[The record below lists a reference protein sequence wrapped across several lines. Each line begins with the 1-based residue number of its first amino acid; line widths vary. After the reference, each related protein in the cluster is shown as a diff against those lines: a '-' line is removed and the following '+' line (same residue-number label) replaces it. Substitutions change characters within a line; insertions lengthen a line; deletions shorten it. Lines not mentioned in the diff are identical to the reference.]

1 MHSFTPTKNLDMP
14 KLKVIIP
21 TALISIALGSGITF
35 FAMNSKDSEFA
46 TKAEKQVAKKAI
58 IETNCSL
65 SLMRLKTSAGNQLIS
80 PLLLTELS
88 CSTPEYDS
96 LKSEI
101 SNYIIEQ
108 QKSGVLT
115 CASVYMKELLS
126 GRWFDINGSQ
136 KYNPGS
142 LMKVAIMLTYLKQSE
157 SEQSL
162 LDKRFTLKS
171 KMSDV
176 INQLR
181 TSPELQVGASYS
193 VRELISEMIVN
204 SDNDATNLLNENL
217 DQLMFSKVMSDL
229 GCATPSIEDPNYQ
242 MTIMEYNRY
251 FRVLYNA
258 SYLNDENSQWAL
270 SLLTKSNYKDAFVK
284 ELPTEVTIAHKFGE
298 RPYDQGHNFHEAGL
312 VYLKNKPYLLVVM
325 TRGKDNTKLPSVVSH
340 ISKMCY
346 EEVVSI

>member
-284 ELPTEVTIAHKFGE
+284 ELPSEVTIAHKFGE

>member
-1 MHSFTPTKNLDMP
+1 MHSFVATKNLDMP

-21 TALISIALGSGITF
+21 TALISIAIGSGITY
-35 FAMNSKDSEFA
+35 FAMNSNDSEVVS
-46 TKAEKQVAKKAI
+46 KSEMQVAKKAI
-58 IETNCSL
+58 IDTDCSV
-65 SLMRLKTSAGNQLIS
+65 SLMRLKPSSTNQLIS

-115 CASVYMKELLS
+115 CASVYMKELLT
-126 GRWFDINGSQ
+126 GRWFGINGNQ

-142 LMKVAIMLTYLKQSE
+142 LMKVAIMMTYLKQSE
-157 SEQSL
+157 TDPSL
-162 LDKRFTLKS
+162 LDKQFTLEK
-171 KMSDV
+171 KMSEIV
-176 INQLR
+176 NQLR
-181 TSPELQVGASYS
+181 TSPELKVGSSYS
-193 VRELISEMIVN
+193 VRDLISEMIVN
-204 SDNDATNLLNENL
+204 SDNDATELLNSHL
-217 DQLMFSKVMSDL
+217 DQSMFSKVMSDL
-229 GCATPSIEDPNYQ
+229 GCATPSIEDPDYQ

-258 SYLNDENSQWAL
+258 SYLNQDNSQWGL
-270 SLLTKSNYKDAFVK
+270 SLLTKSNYKEALVK
-284 ELPTEVTIAHKFGE
+284 ELPTNVTIAHKFGE
-298 RPYDQGHNFHEAGL
+298 RPYEQGHNFHEAGL

-325 TRGKDNTKLPSVVSH
+325 TRGKDNTKLPTVVSH

-346 EEVVSI
+346 DQVSTI

>member
-1 MHSFTPTKNLDMP
+1 MHSFVSTKNLNMP

-21 TALISIALGSGITF
+21 TALISIALGSGITYF
-35 FAMNSKDSEFA
+35 VMNSNKSEFES
-46 TKAEKQVAKKAI
+46 KSEKQVAKKAI
-58 IETNCSL
+58 IDSDCSM
-65 SLMRLKTSAGNQLIS
+65 SLMRLKTSSGNQLIS

-142 LMKVAIMLTYLKQSE
+142 LMKVAIMMTYLKKSE
-157 SEQSL
+157 NDPSVMDAQFALKNKVSEVV
-162 LDKRFTLKS
+162 K
-171 KMSDV
+171 
-176 INQLR
+176 QLR
-181 TSPELQVGASYS
+181 TSPELKVGSSYT
-193 VRELISEMIVN
+193 VRDLITEMIVN

-217 DQLMFSKVMSDL
+217 DQTMFSTVMSDL
-229 GCATPSIEDPNYQ
+229 GCATPHIDDPNYQ

-258 SYLNDENSQWAL
+258 SYLSKENSQWAL
-270 SLLTKSNYKDAFVK
+270 SLLTKSNYKEAFVK
-284 ELPTEVTIAHKFGE
+284 ELPTNVVVAHKFGE
-298 RPYDQGHNFHEAGL
+298 RPYEQGQNFHEAGL

-325 TRGKDNTKLPSVVSH
+325 TRGKDSTKLPSVVSH

-346 EEVVSI
+346 EEAASI

>member
-1 MHSFTPTKNLDMP
+1 MP

-21 TALISIALGSGITF
+21 TALISIAIGSGITF
-35 FAMNSKDSEFA
+35 VLMNSKDSELVS
-46 TKAEKQVAKKAI
+46 KSEKQVAKKAVI
-58 IETNCSL
+58 NSDCNM
-65 SLMRLKTSAGNQLIS
+65 SLMRLKSSSSNQLIS

-142 LMKVAIMLTYLKQSE
+142 LMKVAIMMTYLKKSE
-157 SEQSL
+157 SDPNLMETQFEVKNKISQVV
-162 LDKRFTLKS
+162 T
-171 KMSDV
+171 
-176 INQLR
+176 QLR
-181 TSPELQVGASYS
+181 TSPELKVGMSYS
-193 VRELISEMIVN
+193 VRDLITEMIVN
-204 SDNDATNLLNENL
+204 SDNDATELLNQNL
-217 DQLMFSKVMSDL
+217 DQSMFSTVMADL
-229 GCATPSIEDPNYQ
+229 GCATPHIDDPNYQ

-258 SYLNDENSQWAL
+258 SYLSQNNSQWAL
-270 SLLTKSNYKDAFVK
+270 GLLTKSNYKEAFVK
-284 ELPTEVTIAHKFGE
+284 GLPTSVTIAHKFGE
-298 RPYDQGHNFHEAGL
+298 RPYEQGHNFHEAGL

-346 EEVVSI
+346 DEAASI

>member
-1 MHSFTPTKNLDMP
+1 LHSFTPTNNLSMP

-35 FAMNSKDSEFA
+35 FIMNSNDSEFVS
-46 TKAEKQVAKKAI
+46 KSEKKVAKKALI
-58 IETNCSL
+58 NADCNM
-65 SLMRLKTSAGNQLIS
+65 SLMRMKTSSSNQLIS

-96 LKSEI
+96 LKSDI
-101 SNYIIEQ
+101 SDYIIEQ

-115 CASVYMKELLS
+115 CASVYMKELLT
-126 GRWFDINGSQ
+126 GRWFDINGGQ

-142 LMKVAIMLTYLKQSE
+142 LMKVAIMMTYLKQSE
-157 SEQSL
+157 SDPSL
-162 LDKRFTLKS
+162 LDKQFTLENKI
-171 KMSDV
+171 SDIV
-176 INQLR
+176 NQMR
-181 TSPELQVGASYS
+181 TSPELKVGSSYS
-193 VRELISEMIVN
+193 IRDLISEMIVN

-217 DQLMFSKVMSDL
+217 DQTMFSKVMSDL

-258 SYLNDENSQWAL
+258 SYLNQDNSQWGL
-270 SLLTKSNYKDAFVK
+270 SLLTKSNYKEAFVK
-284 ELPTEVTIAHKFGE
+284 ELPTNVTIAHKFGE
-298 RPYDQGHNFHEAGL
+298 RPYEQGHNFHEAGL
-312 VYLKNKPYLLVVM
+312 VYLKNKPYLLVIM
-325 TRGKDNTKLPSVVSH
+325 TRGKDNTKLPTVVSH

-346 EEVVSI
+346 EEAATI

>member
-1 MHSFTPTKNLDMP
+1 
-14 KLKVIIP
+14 
-21 TALISIALGSGITF
+21 
-35 FAMNSKDSEFA
+35 
-46 TKAEKQVAKKAI
+46 
-58 IETNCSL
+58 
-65 SLMRLKTSAGNQLIS
+65 
-80 PLLLTELS
+80 
-88 CSTPEYDS
+88 
-96 LKSEI
+96 
-101 SNYIIEQ
+101 
-108 QKSGVLT
+108 
-115 CASVYMKELLS
+115 
-126 GRWFDINGSQ
+126 
-136 KYNPGS
+136 
-142 LMKVAIMLTYLKQSE
+142 
-157 SEQSL
+157 
-162 LDKRFTLKS
+162 
-171 KMSDV
+171 
-176 INQLR
+176 
-181 TSPELQVGASYS
+181 
-193 VRELISEMIVN
+193 
-204 SDNDATNLLNENL
+204 
-217 DQLMFSKVMSDL
+217 MFSKVMSDL

>member
-1 MHSFTPTKNLDMP
+1 MP

>member
-1 MHSFTPTKNLDMP
+1 MHSFVATKNLDMP

-21 TALISIALGSGITF
+21 TALISIAIGSGITYF
-35 FAMNSKDSEFA
+35 VMNSNDSEFVSKSE
-46 TKAEKQVAKKAI
+46 TRVAKKAVI
-58 IETNCSL
+58 NADCNL
-65 SLMRLKTSAGNQLIS
+65 SLMRLKTSSSNQLIS

-108 QKSGVLT
+108 QNSGVLT
-115 CASVYMKELLS
+115 CASVYLKELLT

-142 LMKVAIMLTYLKQSE
+142 LMKVAIMMTYLKKSE
-157 SEQSL
+157 SDLSIMDSQLVLENKVSEVV
-162 LDKRFTLKS
+162 D
-171 KMSDV
+171 
-176 INQLR
+176 QLR
-181 TSPELQVGASYS
+181 TSPELKVGASYT
-193 VRELISEMIVN
+193 VRTLITEMIVN

-217 DQLMFSKVMSDL
+217 DQSVFSTVMSDL
-229 GCATPSIEDPNYQ
+229 GCSTPSIDDPNYQ

-258 SYLNDENSQWAL
+258 SYLNQDNSQWGL
-270 SLLTKSNYKDAFVK
+270 SLLTKSNYKEAFVK
-284 ELPTEVTIAHKFGE
+284 ELPTNVTIAHKFGE
-298 RPYDQGHNFHEAGL
+298 RPYEQGYNFHEAGL

-325 TRGKDNTKLPSVVSH
+325 TRGKDNAKLPSVVSH

-346 EEVVSI
+346 DEVAVI

>member
-1 MHSFTPTKNLDMP
+1 MP

-284 ELPTEVTIAHKFGE
+284 ELPSEVTIAHKFGE